1 MEFTIT
7 QAWALLELF
16 YRNTETLCFDLEYGG
31 GIEVYYDCLNAYKET
46 GKVKE
51 IADEFHLGDDI
62 IL

>member
-16 YRNTETLCFDLEYGG
+16 YRNTETWCFDLGYGG
-31 GIEVYYDCLNAYKET
+31 GIEVDYDCLNAYKKT